1 MSAGCWSKR
10 CGRSLATSPVNAANS
25 NINASR
31 HWNDAT
37 NQERVASEFRSA
49 SGAPRHGE
57 QQLQHRQWRS
67 LLRRVGLLPL
77 SPGEPVQILP
87 CRPQPCPRAFCLGCD
102 SAIPCLAFTPRPPPR
117 NACGELR
124 LRGEYA
130 RRIANDTRTH
140 CTRPIRDYPG
150 NQPSQRVYPRPPDTS
165 FDTLDSADGY
175 SRPHRQLRSR

>member
-1 MSAGCWSKR
+1 MKHVGSRPQCFQFVCVEAVRVGCCQR
-10 CGRSLATSPVNAANS
+10 RARLDQ
-25 NINASR
+25 R
-31 HWNDAT
+31 L
-37 NQERVASEFRSA
+37 
-49 SGAPRHGE
+49 APRHGE
-57 QQLQHRQWRS
+57 QQPQHRQWQS

-87 CRPQPCPRAFCLGCD
+87 RCPQPCPRAFCLGCN
-102 SAIPCLAFTPRPPPR
+102 SAIPCLAFTPRQPPR

-130 RRIANDTRTH
+130 RRTANDTRTN
-140 CTRPIRDYPG
+140 CTRPIREYPG

-165 FDTLDSADGY
+165 FDTLDRADGY